1 MEEIN
6 LGAKVQEFRTVK
18 QYSLRE
24 LAKKAGVTASMLSQI
39 ENNMANPS
47 VNTLKAIAS
56 ALEVPMFKF
65 FLDNTV
71 TEELIVRKDDYIRLG
86 GVEDG
91 VIYDLLTP
99 DMSGTIE
106 FCKMVVVP
114 ESFTAQHEKSHA
126 GEEVAYVLNGAVRIY
141 MDNRM
146 FELSEGDSVKIP
158 PGVKHRW
165 ENPHT
170 DAAEIIFAITPP
182 SF

>member
-1 MEEIN
+1 MEDIN
-6 LGAKVQEFRTVK
+6 IGAKVQEFRNLK

-24 LAKKAGVTASMLSQI
+24 LAKMAGVTASMLSQI
-39 ENNMANPS
+39 ENNTANPS

-65 FLDNTV
+65 FLDNTI
-71 TEELIVRKDDYIRLG
+71 TEELIVRRGDYIQLG

-99 DMSGTIE
+99 DMSGSIE

-114 ESFTAQHEKSHA
+114 ESFTAQQEKSHV
-126 GEEVAYVLNGAVRIY
+126 GEEVAYILNGEVRIH
-141 MDNRM
+141 MEGSV
-146 FELSEGDSVKIP
+146 FELSAGDSVKIP

-165 ENPHT
+165 ENPHET
-170 DAAEIIFAITPP
+170 EAEIIFAITPP